1 MKNFERDNSIDLIK
15 WIALITMIIDHSWYI
30 LTPELQEPF
39 RWMRTIGRL
48 AFPLFCLAI
57 AANVYRQPIGYS
69 GGLKYLGG
77 ILLFAL
83 ISQQP
88 YSRFFESN
96 YLNILFTLGLGLVIA
111 QAVHHR
117 TPSLIISGVVALAI
131 ATAYRP
137 ILSYGLA
144 GVLLPAILLAALQ
157 ARVIETRIVTW
168 STAALIAVLA
178 NTGAGI
184 MLLPDL
190 PARALASI
198 SAAALAPLLGLA
210 LLQFRL
216 RSIRPVGT
224 WMYPIYP
231 IHMLLL
237 NSLSIT
243 WA

>member
-1 MKNFERDNSIDLIK
+1 M
-15 WIALITMIIDHSWYI
+15 
-30 LTPELQEPF
+30 
-39 RWMRTIGRL
+39 
-48 AFPLFCLAI
+48 
-57 AANVYRQPIGYS
+57 
-69 GGLKYLGG
+69 KYLGG

-117 TPSLIISGVVALAI
+117 TPSLITAGVVALAV

-144 GVLLPAILLAALQ
+144 GVLLPAVLLAALQ

>member
-1 MKNFERDNSIDLIK
+1 
-15 WIALITMIIDHSWYI
+15 
-30 LTPELQEPF
+30 
-39 RWMRTIGRL
+39 MRIVGRL
-48 AFPLFCLAI
+48 AYPLFCLAI
-57 AANVYRQPIGYS
+57 AANVCRQPVGHL
-69 GGLKYLGG
+69 GGLNYLGG
-77 ILLFAL
+77 IFFFAL

-88 YSRFFESN
+88 YSRFFEGN
-96 YLNILFTLGLGLVIA
+96 HLNILFTLGLGLVIT
-111 QAVHHR
+111 QAIHHLKP
-117 TPSLIISGVVALAI
+117 TLIAAGITALAI
-131 ATAYRP
+131 AVVYRP
-137 ILSYGLA
+137 ILSFGLCGA
-144 GVLLPAILLAALQ
+144 LLPAALLAALQ